1 MWLSTLQYS
10 RRIGLP
16 LLLLPVT
23 AAGAPVGCAASLDSL
38 YFNLCDLSAVWG
50 IVLQALA
57 SAGIISCFV
66 LTLVLLAS
74 IPFVQ
79 DGKRKSTIGIQL
91 FFIFGTFG
99 LFCLV
104 FDFVI
109 NKDFATCAS
118 RRFLFGVLFAI
129 CFSCLLANSFR
140 LCLLVRKNNGPKA
153 WQIFILALALALVEV
168 IINTE
173 WLIITIVRPNGTNSV
188 QPGHPCNIAN
198 MDFAM
203 ALIYVMLLIVLTFGL
218 AVSTQWGHFKH
229 WKKHGIFILVTV
241 GFSIAIWIVWIVMYV
256 YGNEKVANQTWN
268 DPTLA
273 IALVA
278 NAWVFVFIYIVPEIC
293 HLTKASMEQNYVE
306 EVYPTR
312 GVGYETILK
321 EHQAQHMYIENK
333 AFSMDEPNAANR
345 PKSPYSGYSGY
356 NGQLRNSVYQPTE
369 MALMNKTNSLENPY
383 DHYIPRVTIS
393 QSAFSSNASTLRA
406 EDAFT
411 AENRQPAQQESSN
424 GRTF

>member
-1 MWLSTLQYS
+1 MMPSALQS
-10 RRIGLP
+10 P
-16 LLLLPVT
+16 LWISLLPVT
-23 AAGAPVGCAASLDSL
+23 AAAAPAGCAASLDSL

-57 SAGIISCFV
+57 SAGILSCFV
-66 LTLVLLAS
+66 LALVLLAS
-74 IPFVQ
+74 IPFIQ
-79 DGKRKSTIGIQL
+79 DDKKKNTIGIQL
-91 FFIFGTFG
+91 FFLFGTFG

-104 FDFVI
+104 FDFI
-109 NKDFATCAS
+109 ISKDFATCAS
-118 RRFLFGVLFAI
+118 RRFLFGVLFGI
-129 CFSCLLANSFR
+129 CFSCLLAHAFR
-140 LCLLVRKNNGPKA
+140 LNLLVRKNNGPKA
-153 WQIFILALALALVEV
+153 WHIFILALSLTLVEV

-173 WLIITIVRPNGTNSV
+173 WLIITIVRYNGTSSA
-188 QPGHPCNIAN
+188 PLGDPCNIAN

-203 ALIYVMLLIVLTFGL
+203 ALIYIMLLIIVTFGL
-218 AVSTQWGHFKH
+218 AVSTQWGNFKH

-241 GFSIAIWIVWIVMYV
+241 CFSIAIWIVWIVMYV
-256 YGNEKVANQTWN
+256 YGNDKVGNETWN
-268 DPTLA
+268 DATLS

-278 NAWVFVFIYIVPEIC
+278 NAWVFVFMYIIPEIC
-293 HLTKASMEQNYVE
+293 HLTKAGMEQNYVE

-321 EHQAQHMYIENK
+321 EQQAQHMYIENK
-333 AFSMDEPNAANR
+333 AFSMDEPNAANK
-345 PKSPYSGYSGY
+345 PKSPYSGYPGY

-369 MALMNKTNSLENPY
+369 MALMNKSSLENPY
-383 DHYIPRVTIS
+383 DHYIPRVTIN

-411 AENRQPAQQESSN
+411 AGSRQPAQQEGNN

>member
-1 MWLSTLQYS
+1 MRPSALQFPLW
-10 RRIGLP
+10 IG
-16 LLLLPVT
+16 LLPVT
-23 AAGAPVGCAASLDSL
+23 AATVPLGCAASLDSL

-57 SAGIISCFV
+57 SAGILSCFV
-66 LTLVLLAS
+66 LMLVLLAS

-79 DGKRKSTIGIQL
+79 DGKRRSTIGIQL

-109 NKDFATCAS
+109 NENFATCAS

-129 CFSCLLANSFR
+129 CFSCLLAHSFR
-140 LCLLVRKNNGPKA
+140 LNLLVRKNNGPKA
-153 WQIFILALALALVEV
+153 WQIFILALSLTLVEV

-173 WLIITIVRPNGTNSV
+173 WLIITIVRYKDASFVPVGN
-188 QPGHPCNIAN
+188 PCNIDN

-203 ALIYVMLLIVLTFGL
+203 ALIYVMLLIVVTFGL

-241 GFSIAIWIVWIVMYV
+241 GVSIAIWIVWIVMYV
-256 YGNEKVANQTWN
+256 YGNEKVGNQSWK

-278 NAWVFVFIYIVPEIC
+278 NAWVFIFIYIIPEIC

-321 EHQAQHMYIENK
+321 EQQAQHMYIENK
-333 AFSMDEPNAANR
+333 AFSMDEPNAANKS
-345 PKSPYSGYSGY
+345 KSPYSGYTGY

-369 MALMNKTNSLENPY
+369 MALMNKTSSLENPY
-383 DHYIPRVTIS
+383 DHYIPRVTIN

-411 AENRQPAQQESSN
+411 AETRQPAQQEGSN

>member
-1 MWLSTLQYS
+1 MRLCTLQ
-10 RRIGLP
+10 LP
-16 LLLLPVT
+16 LWISLLPV
-23 AAGAPVGCAASLDSL
+23 AAAVAPVGCAASLDSL

-57 SAGIISCFV
+57 SAGILSCFV

-79 DGKRKSTIGIQL
+79 DSKRKSTIGIQV

-104 FDFVI
+104 FDFII

-129 CFSCLLANSFR
+129 CFSCMLAHSFR
-140 LCLLVRKNNGPKA
+140 LNLLVRKNNGPKA
-153 WQIFILALALALVEV
+153 WHIFILAFSLTLVEV

-173 WLIITIVRPNGTNSV
+173 WLIITIVRNNGTSSAFL
-188 QPGHPCNIAN
+188 GDPCNIAN

-203 ALIYVMLLIVLTFGL
+203 ALIYVMFLIVVTFGL

-229 WKKHGIFILVTV
+229 WKKHGVFILVTV
-241 GFSIAIWIVWIVMYV
+241 SFSIAIWIVWIVMYV
-256 YGNEKVANQTWN
+256 YGNKKVGNQTWN
-268 DPTLA
+268 DPTLS

-278 NAWVFVFIYIVPEIC
+278 NAWVFVFMYIIPEIC
-293 HLTKASMEQNYVE
+293 HLTKASTEQHYVE

-321 EHQAQHMYIENK
+321 EQQAQHMYIENK
-333 AFSMDEPNAANR
+333 AFSMDEPNSANK
-345 PKSPYSGYSGY
+345 PKSPYTSYTGY

-383 DHYIPRVTIS
+383 EHYIPRVTIN

-411 AENRQPAQQESSN
+411 AESRQTAQQDGSN
-424 GRTF
+424 GPTF